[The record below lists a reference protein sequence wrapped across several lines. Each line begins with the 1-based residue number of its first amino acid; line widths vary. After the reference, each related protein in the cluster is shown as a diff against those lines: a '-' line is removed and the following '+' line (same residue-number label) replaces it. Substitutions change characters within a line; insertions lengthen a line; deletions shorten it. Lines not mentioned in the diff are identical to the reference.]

1 MQWDHCS
8 IATYEFA
15 SARSSGLGIG
25 GSIDRYSSDAFKR
38 LTGRGLRPI
47 DVGMKYLFPI
57 LVSLAVSSPAFA
69 SNSVYGLWLTEEETA
84 TVRISDCG
92 DGTPCGVV
100 ETAEIPEGE
109 PTTDVNNS
117 DPDQRDQPIIG
128 LTMLDGFEA
137 DGDRWKKGRIYNPED
152 GNSYKSSI
160 EVEEDD
166 PNVLKVKGCIAFLC
180 QTQRW
185 TRVQS

>member
-1 MQWDHCS
+1 MKLLIS
-8 IATYEFA
+8 LFLTLVMITPAVA
-15 SARSSGLGIG
+15 
-25 GSIDRYSSDAFKR
+25 SDA
-38 LTGRGLRPI
+38 
-47 DVGMKYLFPI
+47 
-57 LVSLAVSSPAFA
+57 
-69 SNSVYGLWLTEEETA
+69 VYGLWLTEEETA
-84 TVRISDCG
+84 TVRIADCG

-100 ETAEIPEGE
+100 ETADIPDGE

-117 DPDQRDQPIIG
+117 DPELRDQPIIG

-152 GNSYKSSI
+152 GKSYKSSI

-185 TRVQS
+185 TRAED